1 MENPSEDRT
10 FGVRTNVEEELDI
23 LISNRFLKL
32 NIVLCDKHTRTHI
45 HTHLKEMVQ

>member
-23 LISNRFLKL
+23 IISNRFFKL
-32 NIVLCDKHTRTHI
+32 NIVLCDKLNSHI
-45 HTHLKEMVQ
+45 YTHLKCLVQ